1 MSISQL
7 SHLIRM
13 INQISNNNNY
23 KKTDEETAE
32 FVANH
37 IKNFWAR
44 SMKEQILHYAAEDGA
59 ELSNVSRVALSY
71 LDKG

>member
-1 MSISQL
+1 MSTSQIQ
-7 SHLIRM
+7 HLISM
-13 INQISNNNNY
+13 INQISSNNNY

-44 SMKEQILHYAAEDGA
+44 SMKKEILHYAAEDGS
-59 ELSNVSRVALSY
+59 ELSNASRIALSH